1 MAEEI
6 ITSPEESVSMEAPIV
21 ESPIDVQED
30 VVDVEPNPS
39 KGLQNLQKLHSLL
52 VDNDV
57 YSKITPERFDDFVEK
72 YRDPIKLKKL
82 HSLLVENDVY
92 SQIMPADLNEAA
104 DKYGFGGLGKPS
116 AVPSASVGGGS
127 ATKGRGVEQPSTL
140 PQKSSEASLDNIQ
153 KTMQVY
159 ADGQGAFPETLSAA
173 DVKELRKQV
182 PGGELPNIS
191 DDKVAK
197 MLAGKSPK
205 QVRIASVNAIP
216 DIKERKT
223 EQARMY
229 KDFSREKSAE
239 NQQLDQNIT
248 ALTQGLEQIKAEG
261 ENLQQQLQNPNID
274 SQTASMLSEQLQQT
288 QANYNQAASDY
299 NDQLNKYQQNA
310 RFIKTMGAGVQ
321 SNLKGLIPSTI
332 INPRSPSDVMAA
344 STWNATAPALLKT
357 LGAVIDVLPSPLPT
371 DRNVVS
377 DAIFNLADKVSVDVA
392 KYSPQAN
399 VSLMDDVNVYNTSQ
413 LLGNLLGS
421 VAMTFGG
428 GAAAGATGAQAAG
441 FSQVY
446 GDIYKQGR
454 DAGLT
459 KAESMFFAMPT
470 GIVAAYLGDKG
481 VESLAGAFSKTSL
494 KSAIKQGAK
503 ELAEKR
509 TPQMMMEFG
518 KKVLLNTLEGAAK
531 EGLQEGAEFTTEFGS
546 KKLAS
551 LKEDVKFKDDLSLEG
566 FGKGL
571 AESVIAGAAGGGL
584 LGPFFGAGRN
594 KAFADVVNKAARDP
608 EAEIDFME
616 QLDASVVANDIT
628 PEQKQQMVEMLEKTK
643 QAAATVPPVVESE
656 PARAEATALVLEQQD
671 LEQQIEQTNPAMAKP
686 LQDRLDEVNNRLGE
700 IAEGK
705 NLPTEEAPQTLPEVE
720 NAIANLREQEQAEN
734 EAIDPNDEVAK
745 KEIYDKYDEVITPLL
760 EQEKELKAQAPVAE
774 EAKGESGVEGD
785 VESYKGMF
793 NPKKTGISGLDG
805 LLEDDGYNYFYK
817 GVSGEVVMMS
827 PDAYLKK
834 VRDDITRSNTDL
846 NVLDE
851 KKASIIEGINKGDKI
866 NMPYLSLKENGQAHK
881 QEGRNRAVVARERGE
896 KLIPVFIEKDIS
908 FDDKIAKGQEY
919 INTAIKDGATNKQEV
934 LDKLKE
940 QGLHRD
946 AIRFIDQNFD
956 DKEVEQSLPT
966 QEAKGEEKVSPLEA
980 AKESIS
986 KRVQGDKLLDA
997 QDLADELNDNKA
1009 EIDNDGMVTI
1019 YHRTTPENKKEIES
1033 TGKMKG
1039 LEDGVFFSTKETGQN
1054 EGYGE
1059 SIVKLKVPIESIQ
1072 IDDTFG
1078 DEAHVRI
1085 PTKKAGQIIDVKK
1098 YLPTLQAETTTPT
1111 SEQAPQAFPAQEG
1124 VESVEDKFQ
1133 ANAEL
1138 EQIYRDLQAAVNKN
1152 VDKDTI
1158 RMLKEKPTEAMVDKA
1173 LRELQRK
1180 GIIEIDCN

>member
-1 MAEEI
+1 MAEELTPAI
-6 ITSPEESVSMEAPIV
+6 EETSPIETDITETIV
-21 ESPIDVQED
+21 EPSVDYSANEVASTSIETPDNIDDLYNDFIKPNNYFSSSDEFRTFISDPKNAKDFFKDAIAPEKLFSNENEFIQFIGVK
-30 VVDVEPNPS
+30 EP
-39 KGLQNLQKLHSLL
+39 
-52 VDNDV
+52 
-57 YSKITPERFDDFVEK
+57 
-72 YRDPIKLKKL
+72 
-82 HSLLVENDVY
+82 
-92 SQIMPADLNEAA
+92 
-104 DKYGFGGLGKPS
+104 GKPS
-116 AVPSASVGGGS
+116 AVPSPSVSGGS
-127 ATKGRGVEQPSTL
+127 ATKGRGVEQPSMS
-140 PQKSSEASLDNIQ
+140 PQLSSEASLDNIQ
-153 KTMQVY
+153 KTLQVY

-191 DDKVAK
+191 DEKVAK

-239 NQQLDQNIT
+239 NQQLDQNIKT
-248 ALTQGLEQIKAEG
+248 LEDGMYQIRGEG
-261 ENLQQQLQNPNID
+261 INLYQQLQNPNID
-274 SQTASMLSEQLQQT
+274 PQTASMLSEQLQQT

-299 NDQLNKYQQNA
+299 NSELEKYQQNA

-344 STWNATAPALLKT
+344 SAWNATAPALLKT

-446 GDIYKQGR
+446 GDVYKQGR

-481 VESLAGAFSKTSL
+481 VESLAGAFTKTSL
-494 KSAIKQGAK
+494 KSAIKQGMK
-503 ELAEKR
+503 EMAEKK

-518 KKVLLNTLEGAAK
+518 KKVLLNTLEGAGK
-531 EGLQEGAEFTTEFGS
+531 EGAQEGLEFATEFGS

-571 AESVIAGAAGGGL
+571 AESAIAGAAGGGL

-656 PARAEATALVLEQQD
+656 PARA
-671 LEQQIEQTNPAMAKP
+671 
-686 LQDRLDEVNNRLGE
+686 
-700 IAEGK
+700 
-705 NLPTEEAPQTLPEVE
+705 
-720 NAIANLREQEQAEN
+720 
-734 EAIDPNDEVAK
+734 
-745 KEIYDKYDEVITPLL
+745 
-760 EQEKELKAQAPVAE
+760 
-774 EAKGESGVEGD
+774 
-785 VESYKGMF
+785 
-793 NPKKTGISGLDG
+793 
-805 LLEDDGYNYFYK
+805 
-817 GVSGEVVMMS
+817 
-827 PDAYLKK
+827 
-834 VRDDITRSNTDL
+834 
-846 NVLDE
+846 
-851 KKASIIEGINKGDKI
+851 
-866 NMPYLSLKENGQAHK
+866 
-881 QEGRNRAVVARERGE
+881 
-896 KLIPVFIEKDIS
+896 
-908 FDDKIAKGQEY
+908 
-919 INTAIKDGATNKQEV
+919 
-934 LDKLKE
+934 
-940 QGLHRD
+940 
-946 AIRFIDQNFD
+946 
-956 DKEVEQSLPT
+956 
-966 QEAKGEEKVSPLEA
+966 
-980 AKESIS
+980 
-986 KRVQGDKLLDA
+986 
-997 QDLADELNDNKA
+997 
-1009 EIDNDGMVTI
+1009 
-1019 YHRTTPENKKEIES
+1019 
-1033 TGKMKG
+1033 
-1039 LEDGVFFSTKETGQN
+1039 
-1054 EGYGE
+1054 
-1059 SIVKLKVPIESIQ
+1059 
-1072 IDDTFG
+1072 
-1078 DEAHVRI
+1078 
-1085 PTKKAGQIIDVKK
+1085 
-1098 YLPTLQAETTTPT
+1098 
-1111 SEQAPQAFPAQEG
+1111 
-1124 VESVEDKFQ
+1124 
-1133 ANAEL
+1133 
-1138 EQIYRDLQAAVNKN
+1138 
-1152 VDKDTI
+1152 
-1158 RMLKEKPTEAMVDKA
+1158 
-1173 LRELQRK
+1173 
-1180 GIIEIDCN
+1180 